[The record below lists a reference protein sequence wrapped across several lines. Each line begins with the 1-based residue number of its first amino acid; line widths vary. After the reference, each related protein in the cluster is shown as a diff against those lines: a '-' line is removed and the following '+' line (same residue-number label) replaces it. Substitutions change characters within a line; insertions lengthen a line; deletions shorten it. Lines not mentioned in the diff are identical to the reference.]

1 MAELIG
7 DLDVAI
13 GQDFV
18 PSIAGFG
25 MEKTVTVF
33 NPMPADFQ
41 VKYTRSAAINAPL
54 SAEAQFAKEKA
65 GLDLSRRGQVSGHTT
80 HTLILK
86 AGSVTNLPGDIAQ
99 IAVQKLITVIIQTRN
114 DDGSYDFE
122 GRGGHKNLIS
132 DGDMRK
138 AIQDEVV
145 RSIKDTMALMNRETV
160 EDFTQRQI
168 TEMNEVVEDEPTDN
182 PAPGTGGTYTPAQTI
197 PTGAGQPD
205 STEPDPTPDPG
216 QPAKRKPGRPKASSI
231 TA

>member
-1 MAELIG
+1 MANPVIG

-54 SAEAQFAKEKA
+54 SESAQFAREKA
-65 GLDLSRRGQVSGHTT
+65 GLDLSRRGQVQGHTS

-99 IAVQKLITVIIQTRN
+99 IAVQKLITTIIQTRN
-114 DDGSYDFE
+114 DDGSYDFD

-132 DGDMRK
+132 DGDMRQS
-138 AIQDEVV
+138 IQDEVIKD
-145 RSIKDTMALMNRETV
+145 IKDTMALVNRESV
-160 EDFTQRQI
+160 ADFTDRQI
-168 TEMNEVVEDEPTDN
+168 TQMNEEATDVETV
-182 PAPGTGGTYTPAQTI
+182 PAPGTGRNYPSTPTV
-197 PTGAGQPD
+197 PTGSGQPD
-205 STEPDPTPDPG
+205 STESEPAPDPG
-216 QPAKRKPGRPKASSI
+216 QPAKRKPGRPKKTSI
-231 TA
+231 TT

>member
-1 MAELIG
+1 MANQLIG
-7 DLDVAI
+7 DLDVAV

-18 PSIAGFG
+18 PSTAGFG
-25 MEKTVTVF
+25 MEKTVAVF

-54 SAEAQFAKEKA
+54 SAESQFAKEKA

-80 HTLILK
+80 HTLVLK

-114 DDGSYDFE
+114 DDGSYDFD

-138 AIQDEVV
+138 GIENEIVKD
-145 RSIKDTMALMNRETV
+145 IKDTMALMNRETV
-160 EDFTQRQI
+160 ADFTERQI
-168 TEMNEVVEDEPTDN
+168 TEMNEVPDVSN
-182 PAPGTGGTYTPAQTI
+182 PAPGTGVSYTPTSTV
-197 PTGAGQPD
+197 PTGTGQPD
-205 STEPDPTPDPG
+205 STESGLTPDPAV
-216 QPAKRKPGRPKASSI
+216 PAKRKPGRPKATSI